1 MLVNST
7 ILFHEVDY
15 AEAREL
21 DHTVLEGYLDGLRD
35 VGWHG
40 DPRQA
45 RFGEVANSAVRPFAV
60 PPLPGLM
67 LGILLDESRHTWVE
81 RGVGLPII
89 EIADSMAELRRYPL
103 LDWERE
109 ARELLDALF

>member
-1 MLVNST
+1 MNST

-15 AEAREL
+15 AKAREL
-21 DHTVLEGYLDGLRD
+21 DQCVLEGYLDGLRD
-35 VGWHG
+35 VGWQG

-45 RFGEVANSAVRPFAV
+45 RFGQVASSAVRPFAI

-67 LGILLDESRHTWVE
+67 LGILLDESRHAWVE
-81 RGVGLPII
+81 QGAGLSIV
-89 EIADSMAELRRYPL
+89 EIADSMAELRRHPL